1 MSSLFGVVIRA
12 TYGWYWAVALLR
24 EAEFWV
30 HLASMRE

>member
-12 TYGWYWAVALLR
+12 TYGWYWAVALR